1 MAAHLTPLAA
11 ALLHEPPEQRIRAIL
26 SGRWV
31 LYPRAKQALGVLNRL
46 VSLPRT
52 TRMPSVAIYGD
63 SGMGKTMLL
72 ERFCSDHPARF
83 DSEAGVERTP
93 VLALEMAGLH
103 GASLY
108 VGSWGEWCRNDMPI
122 GKVRP

>member
-46 VSLPRT
+46 VTLPRT
-52 TRMPSVAIYGD
+52 TRMPSITTHGD
-63 SGMGKTMLL
+63 SGMGKTSPGASTSS
-72 ERFCSDHPARF
+72 RSG
-83 DSEAGVERTP
+83 AGRRTP
-93 VLALEMAGLH
+93 SSKRSSGPSCATFPC
-103 GASLY
+103 AS
-108 VGSWGEWCRNDMPI
+108 RA
-122 GKVRP
+122 R